1 MREPAGKGRG
11 GVGAGRGRGCSR
23 SVPEDAGA
31 EPHQR
36 AQPAAARLGSVL
48 PQVHG
53 PHALQ
58 LAPADGVPLVAGA
71 LGPRGPR
78 PRGREEQGGQLT
90 VHVGQL
96 LRLDHIFHCWKV
108 QREGQRLKVRVYVL

>member
-1 MREPAGKGRG
+1 MRARRQGE
-11 GVGAGRGRGCSR
+11 GRGRGCSR
-23 SVPEDAGA
+23 SVPKDGG

-36 AQPAAARLGSVL
+36 ARPAAARLRSAL
-48 PQVHG
+48 PQAHS

-58 LAPADGVPLVAGA
+58 LAPAHGVPLTAGA
-71 LGPRGPR
+71 LGPPR
-78 PRGREEQGGQLT
+78 PLPRGREEQGGQLT

-108 QREGQRLKVRVYVL
+108 QREGQRLKVRVHVL